1 MCVCVRVCGCA
12 RVGVGAGMG
21 LCGAHRV
28 AAPLPGRQGW
38 MERSLG
44 EERQGPLRRSSAEP
58 DTHLGLER
66 PQVEQV
72 EVTGQ

>member
-1 MCVCVRVCGCA
+1 MCVCVC
-12 RVGVGAGMG
+12 VGGGRGGVSAGLTG
-21 LCGAHRV
+21 G

-44 EERQGPLRRSSAEP
+44 KERQGLLRRSSAEP

>member
-1 MCVCVRVCGCA
+1 M
-12 RVGVGAGMG
+12 GVGRGRASAGLTG
-21 LCGAHRV
+21 G

-38 MERSLG
+38 MERSLE

-58 DTHLGLER
+58 GTHLSREC